1 MLADQS
7 TQLRLSV
14 KKDILHFSRTL
25 INVQGLDDWAWD
37 LVAHI
42 FRESSLHSS
51 QMVLWPQLL
60 EYMVP
65 AQYSCILIP
74 LCRCHG
80 DLAKQPQ
87 WEGEEQTPAKEPNF
101 LRPRGSSPMQLG
113 VVASALGD
121 SSTHILP

>member
-51 QMVLWPQLL
+51 QM
-60 EYMVP
+60 
-65 AQYSCILIP
+65 
-74 LCRCHG
+74 
-80 DLAKQPQ
+80 
-87 WEGEEQTPAKEPNF
+87 PNF